1 MMGLQP
7 WAEVMGELATNL
19 AEKSGEIDKYY
30 PFGPNCTYLSNE
42 IPTFVSCTENG
53 SITSKILASVMKHL
67 DDHATIDHSET
78 AAFMDMGVILDWN
91 F

>member
-1 MMGLQP
+1 
-7 WAEVMGELATNL
+7 
-19 AEKSGEIDKYY
+19 
-30 PFGPNCTYLSNE
+30 
-42 IPTFVSCTENG
+42 
-53 SITSKILASVMKHL
+53 MKHL

>member
-1 MMGLQP
+1 
-7 WAEVMGELATNL
+7 L
-19 AEKSGEIDKYY
+19 AENLGGIDKYC
-30 PFGPNCTYLSNE
+30 PFGPNGTYLGNE
-42 IPTFVSCTENG
+42 TPTFVSCTENG
-53 SITSKILASVMKHL
+53 SITSQILASVMKHL